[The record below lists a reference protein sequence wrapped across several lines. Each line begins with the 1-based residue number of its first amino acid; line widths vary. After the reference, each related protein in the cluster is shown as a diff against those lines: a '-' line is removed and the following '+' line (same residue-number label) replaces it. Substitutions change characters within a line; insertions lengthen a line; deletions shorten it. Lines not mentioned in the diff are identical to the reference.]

1 MQDICLR
8 NIIYKVE
15 KRFSDTPLLIFHGRS
30 KIKKIFDAHDLQ
42 VDFPVLFLI
51 HLRNHQRKQV
61 SRYTDEHLL
70 VTGSNY
76 QIQLSTAEPDTL
88 HACIQYNLWMDIP
101 LPKSWDKALSV
112 KKGLGSLDVVSTS
125 VP

>member
-30 KIKKIFDAHDLQ
+30 KIKKTVDAHDLQ

-51 HLRNHQRKQV
+51 HLRNLIFGIISVNK
-61 SRYTDEHLL
+61 YL
-70 VTGSNY
+70 
-76 QIQLSTAEPDTL
+76 
-88 HACIQYNLWMDIP
+88 DI
-101 LPKSWDKALSV
+101 LMNIY
-112 KKGLGSLDVVSTS
+112 
-125 VP
+125 